1 MATYAVGD
9 LQGCL
14 DPLRRLLDKVTFDP
28 ARDRVWFVG
37 DLVNR
42 GPDSAGTLRFI
53 RSLGERA
60 VSVLGNHDLHLL
72 VAAGGHARIHRGDT
86 FQDVLAAPDRDELL
100 DWLRRLPLFHVEGPW
115 AMVHAGLLPAWT
127 IAQAAALAREAEDLL
142 RSDRYDDFLSTMYG
156 NRPDAWEDDLVGWD
170 RARVI
175 VNAMTRLRICSPE
188 GVMEFHHKGELEDV
202 PAGYIPWFEAPHRR
216 GADHTV
222 LFGHWS
228 ALGCRQGPG
237 YVSLDSGCLWGRAL
251 TAYRLED
258 GRVFQIDCPASAG

>member
-14 DPLRRLLDKVTFDP
+14 DALRRLLDKVAFDP
-28 ARDRVWFVG
+28 AEDRVWFVG

-53 RSLGERA
+53 RSLGDRA

-86 FQDVLAAPDRDELL
+86 FQDVLNGPDREELL
-100 DWLRRLPLFHVEGPW
+100 DWLRRRPLFHVEGRW
-115 AMVHAGLLPAWT
+115 AMVHAGLLPSWT
-127 IAQAAALAREAEDLL
+127 IAQASGLAREAEGLL
-142 RSDRYDDFLSTMYG
+142 RSDAYDDFLSTMYG
-156 NRPDAWEDDLVGWD
+156 NRPDAWEDDLAGWD

-175 VNAMTRLRICSPE
+175 VNAMTRLRICSPA
-188 GVMEFHHKGELEDV
+188 GVMEFHHKGELEDI
-202 PAGYIPWFEAPHRR
+202 PAGYLPWFDLPHRR
-216 GADHTV
+216 GTDHTV

-237 YVSLDSGCLWGRAL
+237 YVALDSGCLWGRAL

-258 GRVFQIDCPASAG
+258 GQVFQIDCPALAG